1 MFVERL
7 EIYSYDSMG
16 VCHGQM
22 LVGGIDCGDVQIKIY
37 KKNFFSIIVTENI
50 SIDLES
56 L

>member
-37 KKNFFSIIVTENI
+37 KKKFFFYHHLHLHLSYHHQ
-50 SIDLES
+50 
-56 L
+56 